1 MIDMSKK
8 HQTRD
13 GRAVRILATGAK
25 SHRTIIGIVTDVA
38 GYDHVFSW
46 FPNGLYYDDGKPA
59 DLDLIPVPTKHQA
72 WGVMRM
78 RSRPNDI
85 MNIADSAVFET
96 KQEAAHYMTSVCLNG
111 AFLVL
116 VTWKS

>member
-1 MIDMSKK
+1 MNITMQDK

-13 GRAVRILATGAK
+13 GRAVRILATDAK

-59 DLDLIPVPTKHQA
+59 DLDLILVPTKHQA
-72 WGVMRM
+72 WGVVITSDPPFLYTHIFMTKEG
-78 RSRPNDI
+78 
-85 MNIADSAVFET
+85 ADHWLQSDT
-96 KQEAAHYMTSVCLNG
+96 RRGSVIH
-111 AFLVL
+111 
-116 VTWKS
+116 VTWES